1 MQCVRVTKNRFGSVQ
16 IHCRVVV
23 GECNDRDGVWVR
35 GNCGNGFGGRELRRK
50 LGSFGDFVVGDSG
63 AVWVAGVLSGRG
75 DSGAGLGSW
84 LAVIRPLGIS
94 VCGENW
100 VRSVILLWGIPGRS
114 WVVGELSGRDDS
126 GAGLGSWLAVVRP
139 LGTGICGENWVRSV
153 ILLWRNPGRWWVVG
167 KLSGRDDSGAGL
179 GSWLAAIRP
188 LGTGICGENWVRSVN
203 LLWSG
208 AKRRRDGV
216 GPRKVRF
223 GTEMVKVEPGCGA
236 NTYGSTA
243 GPRVVQ

>member
-1 MQCVRVTKNRFGSVQ
+1 MWCHVKNFIYMQCVRVTKNRFGSVQ

-84 LAVIRPLGIS
+84 LAVIRPLG
-94 VCGENW
+94 
-100 VRSVILLWGIPGRS
+100 
-114 WVVGELSGRDDS
+114 
-126 GAGLGSWLAVVRP
+126 
-139 LGTGICGENWVRSV
+139 
-153 ILLWRNPGRWWVVG
+153 
-167 KLSGRDDSGAGL
+167 
-179 GSWLAAIRP
+179 
-188 LGTGICGENWVRSVN
+188 TGICGENWVRSVN

-223 GTEMVKVEPGCGA
+223 GTGMV

>member
-1 MQCVRVTKNRFGSVQ
+1 MVTEFGFEGIAVTA
-16 IHCRVVV
+16 
-23 GECNDRDGVWVR
+23 
-35 GNCGNGFGGRELRRK
+35 
-50 LGSFGDFVVGDSG
+50 LGTESCD
-63 AVWVAGVLSGRG
+63 
-75 DSGAGLGSW
+75 
-84 LAVIRPLGIS
+84 
-94 VCGENW
+94 ENW
-100 VRSVILLWGIPGRS
+100 VRSVILLC
-114 WVVGELSGRDDS
+114 
-126 GAGLGSWLAVVRP
+126 
-139 LGTGICGENWVRSV
+139 GT
-153 ILLWRNPGRWWVVG
+153 PGRWRVVG

-179 GSWLAAIRP
+179 GSWLSVVRP

-223 GTEMVKVEPGCGA
+223 GTGMVKVERGCGA